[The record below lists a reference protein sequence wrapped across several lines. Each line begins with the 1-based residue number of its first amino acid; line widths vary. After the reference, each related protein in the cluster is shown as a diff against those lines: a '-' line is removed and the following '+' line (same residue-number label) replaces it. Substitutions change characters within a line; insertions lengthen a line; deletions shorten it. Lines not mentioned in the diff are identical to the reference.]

1 MGYVHNP
8 PPVGGGEGWLD
19 VPGDIVF
26 DGMGHEIISFQEN
39 VPFLRQDGTMSGTC
53 IWTAV
58 LMKSIDTRRCGP
70 KPETVAK
77 YAEAIRIYETT
88 AEDLKSIAARLGL
101 TYNSL
106 SSFIRRSSP
115 MSPARHKEHL
125 LSGDYGVENEV

>member
-1 MGYVHNP
+1 MGEYVHNP

-26 DGMGHEIISFQEN
+26 DGMGHEIISFRKTFR
-39 VPFLRQDGTMSGTC
+39 FLRQDGTMSGTC

-70 KPETVAK
+70 KPVAK
-77 YAEAIRIYETT
+77 YAETIRIYETT
-88 AEDLKSIAARLGL
+88 AEDLKSIAACLGL